1 MRIGLVVLLMM
12 AGLPVVA
19 QKSLLSEAAR
29 AREESAALPLLRSPD
44 PCTRA
49 WGAYFVGKYGLQEHG
64 AELVSELEHLQPA
77 GDSGG
82 LGDSRTDWLVQTV
95 LDALIKIRHPVDPSV
110 LMPFRR
116 RWGPEVLILLLARDA
131 QANRET
137 WFSLL
142 SEDLPCEQW
151 LAVSNFLASMRPPGF
166 AEKLLSGAQFRLQV
180 FVTDKPGGTGGGI
193 GGSSSGDG
201 VYGGIPGCPP
211 AAVYRL
217 STYAGPEFVMLAP
230 GPTSVYYWR
239 RSIPGP
245 LLTGDG
251 YELGDGGACDKQKGI
266 QGHLAK
272 FADYTPEQTR
282 NVFGPSLTVVWQ
294 NSEDYTSKVREAL
307 SSQAQWIRWMVSK
320 LTGSGLLS
328 SEERSGLRL
337 AIQTQAADQ
346 RAGGA
351 SLPPIEALPVKL
363 D

>member
-1 MRIGLVVLLMM
+1 MRIGLVLLLLMV
-12 AGLPVVA
+12 GPPVVA
-19 QKSLLSEAAR
+19 QKSLVSETAR

-44 PCTRA
+44 TCTRA

-64 AELVSELEHLQPA
+64 AELVSELERLQPSI
-77 GDSGG
+77 DSGE
-82 LGDSRTDWLVQTV
+82 LGYGTTSWLVQTV
-95 LDALIKIRHPVDPSV
+95 LDALIKIRHPVDPS
-110 LMPFRR
+110 LLLPFRR

-151 LAVSNFLASMRPPGF
+151 LAASNLLASMRPPGF

-180 FVTDKPGGTGGGI
+180 FVTDKAGGMGGGF
-193 GGSSSGDG
+193 GGSVYGDG
-201 VYGGIPGCPP
+201 LPMSPPGCPP

-230 GPTSVYYWR
+230 GPTPVYYWR

-251 YELGDGGACDKQKGI
+251 YGHGDGAACDKQKGI

-282 NVFGPSLTVVWQ
+282 NVFEPSLYLVWQ
-294 NSEDYTSKVREAL
+294 NGEDYTSKVKEAL
-307 SSQAQWIRWMVSK
+307 SSQAKWIQWMVSK
-320 LTGSGLLS
+320 LTGSRLLTP
-328 SEERSGLRL
+328 EERSGLRL
-337 AIQTQAADQ
+337 AIQIQPVDR
-346 RAGGA
+346 RAGGDP
-351 SLPPIEALPVKL
+351 LPPTEAFPVKFE
-363 D
+363 